1 MHTIRTWLIASRPV
15 SLTASVVPVL
25 VGTAVAAGEAFRP
38 ALVALAL
45 AGSVAMQ
52 VGTNL
57 INDYFDH
64 LKGSDTAESLG
75 PSGVIQRGLLSPR
88 AVLAGGVTAFAIA
101 AAIGLVITAVVGW
114 PVLALGVASVLAG
127 YFYTASPLSF
137 AYRGLGEAVVFVFMG
152 PVIVVG
158 AWYVQTES
166 WAWAPFLASLPVGM
180 LVAAILHANNVR
192 DIDSDR
198 RNHKWTLAAL
208 AGRPLADYEYALLVA
223 GAYVVTV
230 AIVAGGA
237 PPAALLPLLTL
248 PLAARL
254 IADEFTAR
262 SPRRLNLVLART
274 AGLHLLFGLLLAS
287 GFALDAWMD

>member
-38 ALVALAL
+38 ALFALAL